1 LTDLQR
7 LIEKYRKEITRLEAE
22 AEEVK
27 HKHDI
32 LMEASRLLKEDRST
46 NAAHAAVSLAKYA
59 ALLVCGSV
67 LWVQFHGFT
76 ELIVPFEVRPTDA
89 QQLGIPTDAQQVDR
103 VKQSL
108 LKVGAPTEKVDEL
121 ATAVKGASATA
132 GVNPILLV
140 ALMYTENETFDYKA
154 VSEKGYKG
162 LMQTP
167 WASMRW
173 ADVDILLGAKILQEK
188 LKLSENNLL
197 EALRLYKGGKNAT
210 ATRQA
215 KRTIEVY
222 EDLLK
227 EEGTQ

>member
-1 LTDLQR
+1 MR
-7 LIEKYRKEITRLEAE
+7 NAE
-22 AEEVK
+22 N
-27 HKHDI
+27 
-32 LMEASRLLKEDRST
+32 RGT

-59 ALLVCGSV
+59 VLLVCMSV
-67 LWVQFHGFT
+67 LWVQFHSFT
-76 ELIVPFEVRPTDA
+76 ELIVPVQVRPVG
-89 QQLGIPTDAQQVDR
+89 QQQVDR

-108 LKVGAPTEKVDEL
+108 LKVGAPPEKVDEL
-121 ATAVKGASATA
+121 AMAIKGASASA
-132 GVNPILLV
+132 QVSPILLV
-140 ALMYTENETFDYKA
+140 ALMYTENENFDYKA

-173 ADVDILLGAKILQEK
+173 ADVDTLLGAKILQEK
-188 LKLSENNLL
+188 LKLSGNNVL
-197 EALRLYKGGKNAT
+197 EALRLYKGGKNPT

-227 EEGTQ
+227 EKDML

>member
-1 LTDLQR
+1 L
-7 LIEKYRKEITRLEAE
+7 LEE
-22 AEEVK
+22 NCG
-27 HKHDI
+27 
-32 LMEASRLLKEDRST
+32 T
-46 NAAHAAVSLAKYA
+46 NAASAAVSLAKYV
-59 ALLVCGSV
+59 ALLVCMSV
-67 LWVQFHGFT
+67 LLVQFHGFI
-76 ELIVPFEVRPTDA
+76 ELIVPVQVRPTD
-89 QQLGIPTDAQQVDR
+89 QQQVVGPADPQQMDR

-108 LKVGAPTEKVDEL
+108 LKVGAPTEKIDEL
-121 ATAVKGASATA
+121 AIAVKGASTSA

-173 ADVDILLGAKILQEK
+173 ADVDTLLGAKILQEK
-188 LKLSENNLL
+188 LKLSGNNLL
-197 EALRLYKGGKNAT
+197 EALRLYKGGKNPT

-215 KRTIEVY
+215 KRTIDVY

>member
-1 LTDLQR
+1 M
-7 LIEKYRKEITRLEAE
+7 EN
-22 AEEVK
+22 EEN
-27 HKHDI
+27 
-32 LMEASRLLKEDRST
+32 RGT

-59 ALLVCGSV
+59 ALLVCVSV
-67 LWVQFHGFT
+67 LWIQFHGFT
-76 ELIVPFEVRPTDA
+76 ELIVPVEVRPA
-89 QQLGIPTDAQQVDR
+89 GPQQVDR

-108 LKVGAPTEKVDEL
+108 LKVGAPTEKIDEL
-121 ATAVKGASATA
+121 ATAIKGASASA

-140 ALMYTENETFDYKA
+140 ALMYTENENFDYKA

-173 ADVDILLGAKILQEK
+173 ADVDTLLGAKILQEK
-188 LKLSENNLL
+188 LKLSGNNLL
-197 EALRLYKGGKNAT
+197 EALRLYKGGKNPT

-227 EEGTQ
+227 EKNTQ

>member
-1 LTDLQR
+1 MTDLQR
-7 LIEKYRKEITRLEAE
+7 LIEKYEKRMAELEAQI
-22 AEEVK
+22 EEVK
-27 HKHDI
+27 RKHDI
-32 LMEASRLLKEDRST
+32 LVEASRLLKENRGT

-59 ALLVCGSV
+59 ALLVGVSV

-76 ELIVPFEVRPTDA
+76 ELIVPMQVRPRYPQQVVRPTDS
-89 QQLGIPTDAQQVDR
+89 QQVDG

-108 LKVGAPTEKVDEL
+108 LKVGAPTEKIDEL
-121 ATAVKGASATA
+121 ATAVKGASASA

-140 ALMYTENETFDYKA
+140 ALMYTENENFDYKA

-173 ADVDILLGAKILQEK
+173 ADVDTLVGAKILQEK
-188 LKLSENNLL
+188 LKLSGNNLL
-197 EALRLYKGGKNAT
+197 EALRLYKGGKNPT
-210 ATRQA
+210 ATKQA

-222 EDLLK
+222 EGLLK
-227 EEGTQ
+227 EKNTQ